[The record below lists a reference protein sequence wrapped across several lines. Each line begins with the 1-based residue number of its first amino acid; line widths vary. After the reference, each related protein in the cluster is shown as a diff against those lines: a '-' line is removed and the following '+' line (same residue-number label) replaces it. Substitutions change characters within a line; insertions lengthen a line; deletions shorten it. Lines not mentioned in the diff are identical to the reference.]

1 MSDILLLPGPVA
13 LSAFRLDKLN
23 AQLAAAENRTIE
35 GRVAGARYF
44 HFARI
49 ERALTKDERSIL
61 ERLLQYGSAW
71 GGAPPI
77 TSMVLVVPRLGTISP
92 WSSKATDIVHSCSL
106 GIVERIERGIA
117 YYLASG
123 RPVEVAQAL
132 HDRMTE
138 SVLYSPD
145 DGAKLFHQVAPK
157 PLASIPIL
165 AEGRRAL
172 ERVNKTLGLALADD
186 EIDYLVAYFTGVKRD
201 PTDVEVTMFAQAN
214 SEHCRHKIFNASW
227 IVDGKAEDTTLFQM
241 IRTTHAANPRGTVS
255 AYSDNAA
262 VIEGRDVARF
272 FAGKGGQFTYAQ
284 DLTHTLIKVETH
296 NHPTAISPFPG
307 AATGSGG
314 EIRDEGATGR
324 GAKPKAGLV
333 GFSVSNLRIP
343 GCIEPWESP
352 ANSPER
358 IASPLS
364 IMLEGPIGAASFN
377 NEFGRPNLNGYFRTF
392 EARAEGVVR
401 GYHKPIMIAG
411 GLGNV
416 RGSHAMKGQFPPGT
430 LFLQLGGPGMLI
442 GMGGGAA
449 SSMTAGSNTAD
460 LDFDSVQRGNP
471 ELQRRAQEVIDRC
484 WALDEQNPIL
494 SIHDVGAGGLSNALP
509 ELAHSGGHGARFELR
524 APANE
529 EPGMTPREVWSNE
542 AQERYVL
549 AIAPASLALFQQMC
563 ERERCP
569 FAVVGEATPDE
580 SLVVADAHFGNRA
593 VDMSM
598 AALLGKPPR
607 MLRNVVRVERRLPA
621 LDLDVMDLKEACLRV
636 LRAPTVASKSFL
648 ITIGDRTV
656 GGLCARDQM
665 VGPWQVPV
673 ADCAATLLSFQGY
686 AGEAFAMGERTPL
699 AVLNPVASGRM
710 AVGEALTNIAAAP
723 VELPLVKLSANWMA
737 AAGYPGEDAAL
748 FDTVKAVAVDLCQ
761 RLGVAIPVG
770 KDSLSMRT
778 AWEDDAGKHEVVA
791 PLSLIVSAFAPCDDV
806 RQVWTPVLAR
816 IDGGSDLVLL
826 DLAKGRQRLG
836 GSMLAQVFNQIG
848 NEAPDLDDPATIK
861 NFFAA
866 VAELRSTGAVL
877 AYHDRSDGGLFATIC
892 EMAFA
897 GHLGVTLNVDLLAF
911 DAQAVDVDGAERRPQ
926 AMLGRDAARVLAALF
941 AEELGAVI
949 QIASARRAE
958 VLTLLRRHGVDAQVI
973 GNVNERDEIKIVRN
987 AKAIFAMPRAL
998 LQRVWSDVSLRMQG
1012 LRDNPAAALD
1022 EAKRIEDPED
1032 SGLAAQLTFA
1042 LTDDIAAPYIGRG
1055 ARPPI
1060 AILREQGVNGQVEMA
1075 AAFDRAGFAAH
1086 DVHMTDILSGRIK
1099 LDRFSAIAAGGGFS
1113 YGDVLGAGA
1122 GWAKSILFNAR
1133 ARDQLAAFFER
1144 RDTIGLGICN
1154 GCQMM
1159 SHLSP
1164 MIPGAQGWPRFERNA
1179 SEQFEARLVM
1189 VEVADSPSIFFRGMA
1204 GSRIPVA
1211 MAHGE
1216 GRADF
1221 KDASA
1226 ATSAIVALRYV
1237 DYRGV
1242 PTERYPYNPGGSPG
1256 GITGVTTTDG
1266 RFTIAMPHPER
1277 VFRSVQMSWH
1287 PAAWGED
1294 SPWMRMF
1301 RNARVAIG

>member
-1 MSDILLLPGPVA
+1 MSDILLLPGPLA
-13 LSAFRLDKLN
+13 LSPFRLDKLN
-23 AQLAAAENRTIE
+23 TQLDAAGLNTAS
-35 GRVAGARYF
+35 GQVAGARYI
-44 HFARI
+44 HFAKLARTLSVR
-49 ERALTKDERSIL
+49 EREVLD
-61 ERLLQYGSAW
+61 RLLQYG
-71 GGAPPI
+71 APWRDEHAR
-77 TSMVLVVPRLGTISP
+77 SRMVLVVPRLGTISP
-92 WSSKATDIVHSCSL
+92 WSSKATDIAHNCGL
-106 GIVERIERGIA
+106 GVVERMERGVA
-117 YYLASG
+117 YYLEQEG
-123 RPVEVAQAL
+123 LVHVAGVL

-138 SVLYSPD
+138 SVLFSLD
-145 DGAKLFHQVAPK
+145 DAAKLFHQVAPK
-157 PLASIPIL
+157 PLATIPIL
-165 AEGRRAL
+165 AGGRGAL

-186 EIDYLVAYFTGVKRD
+186 EMDYLVAYFSGIGRD

-227 IVDGKAEDTTLFQM
+227 VVDDETKDTTLFQM
-241 IRTTHAANPRGTVS
+241 IRTTHAANSRGTVS

-262 VIEGRDVARF
+262 VIEGREVARF
-272 FAGKGGQFTYAQ
+272 FAGEGGQFGYAD

-296 NHPTAISPFPG
+296 NHPTAIAPFPG

-343 GCIEPWESP
+343 GLNEPWESP
-352 ANSPER
+352 VNSPDR
-358 IASPLS
+358 IASPLA
-364 IMLEGPIGAASFN
+364 IMLDGPIGAASFN

-392 EARAEGVVR
+392 EANVDGVVR

-416 RGSHAMKGQFPPGT
+416 RGSHATKGPFPPGT
-430 LFLQLGGPGMLI
+430 LFIQLGGPGMLI

-484 WALDEQNPIL
+484 WALGDLNPIL

-509 ELAHSGGHGARFELR
+509 ELAHSGGQGARFELR

-549 AIAPASLALFQQMC
+549 AIAPSNLTLFQRLC

-569 FAVVGEATPDE
+569 FAVVGEATAGAT
-580 SLVVADAHFGNRA
+580 LVVTDAQFGNRA

-607 MLRNVVRVERRLPA
+607 MLRDVKRVARTLPA
-621 LDLDVMDLKEACLRV
+621 LDLDAMDLKEACLRV
-636 LRAPTVASKSFL
+636 MRAPTVASKNFL

-656 GGLCARDQM
+656 GGLCARDQL
-665 VGPWQVPV
+665 VGPWQVAV

-699 AVLNPVASGRM
+699 AVLNPVTSGRM
-710 AVGEALTNIAAAP
+710 AIGEALTNIAAAP
-723 VELPLVKLSANWMA
+723 VVLPLVKLSANWMA
-737 AAGYPGEDAAL
+737 AAGFPGEDAAL

-761 RLGVAIPVG
+761 ALGVAIPVG

-778 AWEDDAGKHEVVA
+778 AWEDAAGKHEVVA

-806 RQVWTPVLAR
+806 RAVWTPVLAR
-816 IDGGSDLVLL
+816 GATDLVLI
-826 DLAKGRQRLG
+826 DLAGGRQRLG
-836 GSMLAQVFNQIG
+836 GSMLAQVFNQMG
-848 NEAPDLDDPATIK
+848 NETPDLDDPQIVK
-861 NFFAA
+861 RFFAA
-866 VAELRSTGAVL
+866 MAELRVTGAVL
-877 AYHDRSDGGLFATIC
+877 AYHDRSDGGLFATVC

-897 GHLGVTLNVDLLAF
+897 GHVGVTLNVDLLAF
-911 DAQAVDVDGAERRPQ
+911 DAQAVDVDGAERRPP
-926 AMLGRDAARVLAALF
+926 LGRDAAKVLAALF

-949 QIASARRAE
+949 QIAAARRLE
-958 VLTLLRRHGVDAQVI
+958 VLGVLRRHGVAAQVV
-973 GNVNERDEIKIVRN
+973 GNVNDRDEIRIVRN
-987 AKAIFAMPRAL
+987 AKAIFAMPRPA
-998 LQRVWSDVSLRMQG
+998 LQRIWSDVSLRMQG
-1012 LRDNPAAALD
+1012 LRDNPQAALD
-1022 EAKRIEDPED
+1022 EAARIEDAD
-1032 SGLAAQLTFA
+1032 DAGLSVQVTFSI
-1042 LTDDIAAPYIGRG
+1042 TDDVAAPYIARG
-1055 ARPPI
+1055 GRPPV

-1086 DVHMTDILSGRIK
+1086 DVHMTDILSGRIT
-1099 LDRFSAIAAGGGFS
+1099 LDRFVAVVACGGFS

-1133 ARDQLAAFFER
+1133 ARDQLAGFFER

-1159 SHLSP
+1159 SHLSA
-1164 MIPGAQGWPRFERNA
+1164 MIPGAQAWPRFERNA

-1189 VEVADSPSIFFRGMA
+1189 VEVAASPSVFFRGMA
-1204 GSRIPVA
+1204 GSRMPVA

-1216 GRADF
+1216 GRAEF
-1221 KDASA
+1221 KDANA
-1226 ATSAIVALRYV
+1226 RANALVALRYV
-1237 DYRGV
+1237 DHLGAA
-1242 PTERYPYNPGGSPG
+1242 TERYPYNPGGSPDG
-1256 GITGVTTTDG
+1256 VTGLTTTDG

-1277 VFRSVQMSWH
+1277 VFRSVQLSWH
-1287 PAAWGED
+1287 PADWGED